1 MVVSEGIFLPAECSF
16 LIFFTPLTESAYCQA
31 HKQNVSYDEFIR
43 HFVPLCD
50 EKLVLSLLDV
60 LFLITGFT
68 PASIFVQM
76 EPNEKY
82 NIRDDALRY
91 ARYDTKGVSRKLR
104 DDLPIFPDTNAPIK
118 PFPILHQANFH
129 FPIISF
135 RRHHM
140 LK

>member
-1 MVVSEGIFLPAECSF
+1 MFFFL
-16 LIFFTPLTESAYCQA
+16 
-31 HKQNVSYDEFIR
+31 V
-43 HFVPLCD
+43 
-50 EKLVLSLLDV
+50 
-60 LFLITGFT
+60 TGFT

-118 PFPILHQANFH
+118 PFPILH
-129 FPIISF
+129 
-135 RRHHM
+135 
-140 LK
+140 